1 MHIWLVYFNFPLQ
14 IVYDDS
20 TRIFLHFFLTNVSEL
35 AAIDPDLIVTA
46 DDASDALVGSAQ
58 PGQPLPFQV
67 DIGDGNL
74 MSPYLL
80 QRGRGRNM
88 TCNITNVINNTCPTT
103 PPPQG
108 TTNMPCGNNITNQ
121 LKLTDGV
128 VAGIAVGLFF
138 AGFIVALLLV
148 LICCVCLKCMSSKH
162 GSAPNPVKYQ
172 KQYDDLDALS

>member
-1 MHIWLVYFNFPLQ
+1 M
-14 IVYDDS
+14 YDNS
-20 TRIFLHFFLTNVSEL
+20 THVFVAFFLTNVSEL

-58 PGQPLPFQV
+58 PGEPLPFQV

-74 MSPYLL
+74 VSPFLL

-88 TCNITNVINNTCPTT
+88 TCNITQVINNTCPTT

-108 TTNMPCGNNITNQ
+108 TTSMPCGDNITNR

-148 LICCVCLKCMSSKH
+148 LTCCVCLKCMSGKRT
-162 GSAPNPVKYQ
+162 SAPNPIKYQ
-172 KQYDDLDALS
+172 KQSDELDAFS